1 MSQYNEN
8 VPYSSQCLIPFLR
21 ELTDNIENNTIC
33 PKKLKLVGEFYMS
46 YIFQAEVI
54 DEKNKEDKEE
64 DKEEEKEIL
73 KDKDLMKFMVMGY
86 YIYCHIIENKSIC
99 LDEDISNS
107 TGAIEDQVNPTVK
120 KGILDPP
127 D

>member
-54 DEKNKEDKEE
+54 DEKKREKHEE
-64 DKEEEKEIL
+64 NNDVL
-73 KDKDLMKFMVMGY
+73 TDQDLMKFMVMGY
-86 YIYCHIIENKSIC
+86 YIYCHILENRSIC
-99 LDEDISNS
+99 LENILEEEEEEDISNS
-107 TGAIEDQVNPTVK
+107 DYSESE
-120 KGILDPP
+120 
-127 D
+127 